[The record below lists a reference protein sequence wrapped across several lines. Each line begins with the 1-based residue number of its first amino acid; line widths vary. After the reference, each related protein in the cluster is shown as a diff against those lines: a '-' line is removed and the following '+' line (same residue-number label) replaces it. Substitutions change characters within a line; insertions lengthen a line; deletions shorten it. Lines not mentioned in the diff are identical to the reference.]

1 MQKIGNGI
9 NDMLVDSDS
18 CDLVQA
24 SDEVSIQVSVHQPT
38 WIVQTINKYKRL

>member
-24 SDEVSIQVSVHQPT
+24 SDEVSIVSVHQLN
-38 WIVQTINKYKRL
+38 QHG